1 MGTELSSRERVLR
14 FLRKEK
20 VDRIPCFSGMG
31 NVLVEEV
38 ERLGWRF
45 GDLHRDAHKMAMAA
59 AATYPATGFEC
70 AIVPYDYHLE
80 AESLGSVVR
89 FYEKKEGEEERI
101 IYPIALHELT
111 EKLEDL
117 DFEALKKKKP
127 AGLGRIPLVADAIRL
142 LKKEIGDQV
151 AVGAYT
157 LGPYGVAGAV
167 DTVVDLSKNVLK
179 NRDLVH
185 KLLKVLTD
193 YIAQEVKFFREAGA
207 DYVCIREMTCA
218 TDLLSPKTYEDLIL
232 PHLQDLFSQIDHPR
246 ILHTCGDTDDDMIYM
261 IKTGADFISV
271 EQKNHIWKS
280 RETMKG
286 TDVRLMGN
294 LDVFQLMAMSSP
306 EQIDQQA
313 KLVIGEGLDALWPA
327 CDIWPEAPVKN
338 IKALVEAAKKYS
350 DPENPVPGTL
360 WSK

>member
-1 MGTELSSRERVLR
+1 MEKELDSRERVLR

-20 VDRIPCFSGMG
+20 VDRIPCFTGMG

-38 ERLGWRF
+38 DRLGWHF
-45 GDLHRDAHKMAMAA
+45 GDLHQDAHKMAMAA

-70 AIVPYDYHLE
+70 AVVPYDYHLE
-80 AESLGSVVR
+80 AESLGSVVE
-89 FYEKKEGEEERI
+89 FYEQKKTERI
-101 IYPIALHELT
+101 IYPIMKHELT
-111 EKLEDL
+111 EKLVDL
-117 DFEALKKKKP
+117 DLEALKKKKP
-127 AGLGRIPLVADAIRL
+127 AGAGRIPLVADAIRIM
-142 LKKEIGDQV
+142 KKEIGDQV

-167 DTVVDLSKNVLK
+167 DTVVDLSKNVMK

-185 KLLKVLTD
+185 QLLKVLSD
-193 YIAQEVKFFREAGA
+193 YIAQEVKIFREAGA

-218 TDLLSPKTYEDLIL
+218 TDLLSPKMYEDLIL

-271 EQKNHIWKS
+271 EQKNHISQS
-280 RETMKG
+280 REKMKG
-286 TDVRLMGN
+286 SGVRLMGN
-294 LDVFQLMAMSSP
+294 LDVYQLLAMSTP
-306 EQIDQQA
+306 EEIDQQV
-313 KLVIGEGLDALWPA
+313 KTVIGEGVDAVWPA

-338 IKALVEAAKKYS
+338 IKAMVEAAKKYS
-350 DPENPVPGTL
+350 DPDNPVPGTL
-360 WSK
+360 WAK

>member
-38 ERLGWRF
+38 DRLGWHF
-45 GDLHRDAHKMAMAA
+45 GDLHRDAYKMAMAA

-70 AIVPYDYHLE
+70 AVVPYDYHIE
-80 AESLGSVVR
+80 AESLGTVIQ
-89 FYEKKEGEEERI
+89 FYEKREGEQRI
-101 IYPIALHELT
+101 IYPIVLHELT
-111 EKLEDL
+111 EKLVDL

-127 AGLGRIPLVADAIRL
+127 SESGRIPLVADAIRL
-142 LKKEIGDQV
+142 MKKEIGDQV

-167 DTVVDLSKNVLK
+167 DTVVDLSKNVIK
-179 NRDLVH
+179 DRDLVH

-218 TDLLSPKTYEDLIL
+218 TDLLSPKMYEDLIL
-232 PHLQDLFSQIDHPR
+232 PHLQDLFSQIDPPR
-246 ILHTCGDTDDDMIYM
+246 ILHTCGDTDDDIIYM

-271 EQKNHIWKS
+271 EQKNHISQS
-280 RETMKG
+280 REKMNG
-286 TDVRLMGN
+286 SGVRLMGN
-294 LDVFQLMAMSSP
+294 LDVYQLLAMSTP
-306 EQIDQQA
+306 EEIDQKVKTA
-313 KLVIGEGLDALWPA
+313 IEEGVDAVWPA

-338 IKALVEAAKKYS
+338 IRAMVEAAKKYS

-360 WSK
+360 WAK

>member
-1 MGTELSSRERVLR
+1 MATELNSRERVLR

-20 VDRIPCFSGMG
+20 VDRIPCFAGMG
-31 NVLVEEV
+31 SVLIEEV
-38 ERLGWRF
+38 DRLGWHF
-45 GDLHRDAHKMAMAA
+45 GDLHRDAYKMAMAA

-70 AIVPYDYHLE
+70 AVVPYDYHLE
-80 AESLGSVVR
+80 AESLGSVAE
-89 FYEKKEGEEERI
+89 FYEAKKERI
-101 IYPIALHELT
+101 IYPIMKHELT
-111 EKLEDL
+111 EKLVDL
-117 DFEALKKKKP
+117 DIEALKKKKP
-127 AGLGRIPLVADAIRL
+127 SGAGRIPVVAEAIRL
-142 LKKEIGDQV
+142 LKKEVGDQV
-151 AVGAYT
+151 AIGAYT

-167 DTVVDLSKNVLK
+167 DTVVDLSKMVLK
-179 NRDLVH
+179 NRDMVH
-185 KLLKVLTD
+185 KLLKVLSD
-193 YIAQEVKFFREAGA
+193 YIAQEVKLFREAGA

-271 EQKNHIWKS
+271 EQKNHICQS

-286 TDVRLMGN
+286 SGIRLMGN
-294 LDVFQLMAMSSP
+294 LDVYQLLAMSTP
-306 EQIDQQA
+306 EEIDQ
-313 KLVIGEGLDALWPA
+313 KVKTTIEKGVDAVWPA

-338 IKALVEAAKKYS
+338 IKAMVEATKKYS

-360 WSK
+360 WAK

>member
-1 MGTELSSRERVLR
+1 MATELNSRERVLR

-20 VDRIPCFSGMG
+20 VDRIPCFTGMG

-38 ERLGWRF
+38 DRLGWHF
-45 GDLHRDAHKMAMAA
+45 GDLHRDAYKMGMAA
-59 AATYPATGFEC
+59 AATYKATGFEC
-70 AIVPYDYHLE
+70 AVVPYDYHLE
-80 AESLGSVVR
+80 AESLGSVVE
-89 FYEKKEGEEERI
+89 FYEHKKTERI
-101 IYPIALHELT
+101 IYPIMKGELT
-111 EKLEDL
+111 EKLVDL

-127 AGLGRIPLVADAIRL
+127 DGAGRIPVVADAIRTM
-142 LKKEIGDQV
+142 KKEIGDQV
-151 AVGAYT
+151 AIGAYT

-167 DTVVDLSKNVLK
+167 DSVVDLSKNVLK

-185 KLLKVLTD
+185 KLLKILSD
-193 YIAQEVKFFREAGA
+193 YIAQEVKLFREAGA

-218 TDLLSPKTYEDLIL
+218 TDLLSPKMYEDLIL

-246 ILHTCGDTDDDMIYM
+246 ILHTCGDTDDDIVYM

-271 EQKNHIWKS
+271 EQKNHISRS

-286 TDVRLMGN
+286 SGVRLMGN
-294 LDVFQLMAMSSP
+294 LDVYQLLAMSTP
-306 EQIDQQA
+306 EEIDQQVKA
-313 KLVIGEGLDALWPA
+313 VIGEGIDAIWPA

-338 IKALVEAAKKYS
+338 IKAMVEATKKYS